1 MAAVS
6 AGLWPDI
13 LKKKK
18 KKDFPSD
25 EYVLTQRSMNITF
38 SCKVY
43 LKIATKHATEG
54 HRYFISLLILQFSAG
69 LWQAF
74 ERHFYAKLFSH
85 IKTFK
90 LSRHSLRIHIS
101 VVTKGWQ
108 TSETYR
114 VRHSFTESISMLKRT
129 YKFGLRKIYTRL
141 PSSVHSWHGQQHL
154 KWTRHIWENR
164 CKWSLSIK
172 SHLHFGECLA
182 SVWKAKMYRS

>member
-1 MAAVS
+1 MPQNTQQKVIGIS
-6 AGLWPDI
+6 FHCLFCSCLLGFGRLSRDI
-13 LKKKK
+13 
-18 KKDFPSD
+18 
-25 EYVLTQRSMNITF
+25 
-38 SCKVY
+38 
-43 LKIATKHATEG
+43 
-54 HRYFISLLILQFSAG
+54 
-69 LWQAF
+69 
-74 ERHFYAKLFSH
+74 FYAKLFSH

-141 PSSVHSWHGQQHL
+141 PSSVHSRHGQQHL